1 MKVLLFADFRSPHA
15 LGWAK
20 GLEEIGIETLRV
32 ASLDEVAEAAVD
44 VRRGAGQQMARRLSA
59 KSGHRIRTMEAI
71 LRQRSRRRALKQYV
85 AEFRPDL
92 VHALRLPYEGVSALS
107 SLANDVPVVVSTWG
121 QDFVAQAA
129 ADPVLRA
136 WIRRTLSCA
145 SGLIADVPE
154 DLGRARDYG
163 LGDVPT
169 AVAAANFGMTAAA
182 PRQIDLESPMVTYT
196 RGIGSHINYLEFIR
210 AIPEIIA
217 RAKTNLRFTCI
228 GLSSIGEARELA
240 TDPIVGPRIRLTG
253 KIGLEEFNEI
263 VRESSATCSPAT
275 SDGMPVSVLKSLA
288 EGCATLVAPLPQFV
302 DLASQTR
309 SLVLMRG
316 ADRDDIID
324 AVLELD
330 GLWAK
335 RLGSTS
341 STPFVPEIYDRSRN
355 AVIVPNFYARVLGA
369 HG

>member
-15 LGWAK
+15 LGWAA
-20 GLEEIGIETLRV
+20 GLDEIGIESLRV
-32 ASLDEVAEAAVD
+32 ASLGELAETAAD

-59 KSGHRIRTMEAI
+59 TSGHRIRTTEA
-71 LRQRSRRRALKQYV
+71 LVRQRSRRRALQQSV

-107 SLANDVPVVVSTWG
+107 ALANDVPVVISTWG

-129 ADPVLRA
+129 ADPVLRS
-136 WIRRTLSCA
+136 WIRRALPRA
-145 SGLIADVPE
+145 SGLIADVAE

-163 LGDVPT
+163 LEGVPT

-182 PRQIDLESPMVTYT
+182 PRQIDLASPMVTYT
-196 RGIGSHINYLEFIR
+196 RGIGPHINYLDFIR

-217 RAKTNLRFTCI
+217 RARTNLRFTGI
-228 GLSSIGEARELA
+228 GLASLGEAQELA
-240 TDPIVGPRIRLTG
+240 TDPIVGPRLSLTD
-253 KIGLEEFNEI
+253 KIGLEEFNAI

-275 SDGMPVSVLKSLA
+275 SDGMPISVLRSLA

-316 ADRDDIID
+316 ADRNAIVD
-324 AVLELD
+324 AVLDLD
-330 GLWAK
+330 GRWAE
-335 RLGSTS
+335 RLGSTLS
-341 STPFVPEIYDRSRN
+341 APFVPEIYDRSRN
-355 AVIVPNFYARVLGA
+355 AVKVPTFYDRVLRA
-369 HG
+369 YR